1 VKAQAQCPAIT
12 NHGWPQ
18 NSIVRYTIDNT
29 YNDEQKRQVRAAADE
44 WNRANS
50 INNSKVS
57 FVEDTSGQNF
67 ILRFQIGPLTQG
79 NPAVFAGTFD
89 GTTGTVKTGTITY
102 DPNNTFPGSNT
113 LIADPSQ
120 PGYSTVV
127 MKLLLHEM
135 GHLMGLDHPAVPANS
150 CDQPDGATVMNFACG
165 INDIGNNIPTTVST
179 CDQNAINSESIY
191 PPITLP
197 APTVQIDSSSV
208 ASPVNEGAGNIAVTI
223 TRAGDHTP
231 TVIVNFATL
240 DAAGL
245 TNCDV
250 VNGIASPR
258 CDFALTVRQLR
269 FAPGET
275 QQIVFIPLVDD
286 GYVEGNESFTI
297 SLSNA
302 VGGSL
307 GSPSAAT
314 LTIQDNDTTPTNPIA
329 QTAFFVRQH
338 YIDFLGREPDSAG
351 FQGWQ
356 NILNNCP
363 PSGRDANGNFCDRI
377 EVSAGF
383 FRSPEFQDRGYFI
396 YRFYSVAL
404 GRTPR
409 YSEFMPD
416 LAKVSGFLSPEQ
428 LEANKVAFVNE
439 FMSRQEFRNRYD
451 ALTNPSDYVNAL
463 VNTAGVTVANKQQL
477 IDDLAA
483 GRRTRADV
491 LRAITESVEVY
502 QKFYTESFVV
512 MQYFG
517 YLRRDPDASYLDW
530 IRIMNQNGGDYR
542 SMISGFINSNE
553 YVRRFG
559 P

>member
-1 VKAQAQCPAIT
+1 MKAQAQCPAIT

-18 NSIVRYTIDNT
+18 NAIVRYTIDNT

-44 WNRANS
+44 WNRANL

-57 FVEDTSGQNF
+57 FVEDTTGQNF
-67 ILRFQIGPLTQG
+67 TLQFLIGPLAQG
-79 NPAVFAGTFD
+79 NPAVFNGTFD

-120 PGYSTVV
+120 PGYSTIV

-135 GHLMGLDHPAVPANS
+135 GHLMGLDHPSVPADP

-165 INDIGNNIPTTVST
+165 INDNGNNIPTTVSS
-179 CDQNAINSESIY
+179 CDQNTINSETIY
-191 PPITLP
+191 PQITLP
-197 APTVQIDSSSV
+197 APTVQIDKASV
-208 ASPVNEGAGNIAVTI
+208 ANPVSEGAGNIAVTV
-223 TRAGDHTP
+223 TRTGDHTQ
-231 TVIVNFATL
+231 TVIVNFATN

-250 VNGIASPR
+250 VNGVASPR

-275 QQIVFIPLVDD
+275 QQVVFIPLVDD

-307 GSPSAAT
+307 GSPSTAT
-314 LTIQDNDTTPTNPIA
+314 LTIQDNDTTPTNPIV

-338 YIDFLGREPDSAG
+338 YIDFLGREPDAAG
-351 FQGWQ
+351 FAGWQ

-363 PSGRDANGNFCDRI
+363 PSGKDANGNYCDRI
-377 EVSAGF
+377 EVSSGF
-383 FRSPEFQDRGYFI
+383 FRSPEFQDRGYFV
-396 YRFYSVAL
+396 YRFYSVAFA
-404 GRTPR
+404 RPPR
-409 YSEFMPD
+409 YAEFMPD
-416 LAKVSGFLSPEQ
+416 LAKVSGFLSSSQ
-428 LEANKVAFVNE
+428 LEENKVAFINE
-439 FMSRQEFRNRYD
+439 FMSRQEFRNLYD

-463 VNTAGVTVANKQQL
+463 VNTAGVTLANKQQL

-483 GRRTRADV
+483 GRKTRAEV
-491 LRAITESVEVY
+491 LRAVAESVEVY
-502 QKFYTESFVV
+502 NKFYNESFVV

-517 YLRRDPDASYLDW
+517 YLRRDPDSSYTTW
-530 IRIMNQNGGDYR
+530 IQTMNTNGGDYR
-542 SMISGFINSNE
+542 AMISGFINSNE